1 MGAECKDATAVGVEM
16 NRLLSSSLGIVNA
29 LLALAI
35 IAAGVRTGLRNDAMM
50 NLGQPIVGGIIGGVL
65 GLIAAT
71 LICGIIATLVDI
83 RNALRV
89 ILIELLRRG

>member
-1 MGAECKDATAVGVEM
+1 M

-35 IAAGVRTGLRNDAMM
+35 IAIGVRTGLRNDAMM
-50 NLGQPIVGGIIGGVL
+50 NLGQPIVGGIVGGVL

-71 LICGIIATLVDI
+71 LVCGIIATLVDI
-83 RNALRV
+83 RHALRE
-89 ILIELLRRG
+89 ILVELQRRG